1 MESNLSTQKH
11 SLLKSAVDV
20 GALSTVDVEFANM
33 LFKNHVDVDEKVV
46 GIICH
51 LTKSARE
58 GHLCIKVDAGKFT
71 PSPEEIWLRDC
82 SEEPS
87 EDLVNFIQ
95 GLENVFEN
103 IPSEFVS
110 VVESDST
117 SYPDQPICR
126 LNQYL
131 YLQKNWVFE
140 THFLKHLRLLL
151 TGSPEYRVD
160 ENTIEGKLSDSSLN
174 QRQKEAV
181 LLAFRH
187 QLSIICGGPG
197 TGKTHTAGTFV
208 SIFTE
213 VFTNPNLRIALTAPT
228 GKAASKLRASLGNIH
243 DAKVEAHTLHALL
256 NLSPES
262 PYLYPPKRFLPYD
275 LIIVDECSMIDV
287 KLMASLLPA
296 IKQGARIILLGD
308 PNQLPSVEAGSLFS
322 DMIRSLDSSSIAL
335 LDECLR
341 VELQELVAFGKEI
354 NQGSIT
360 SYPDCV
366 LRLHSSSESPWKEEE
381 ELVQEIVSHFPQAF
395 TVSETERAF
404 QNFRVLSPL
413 RNGLL
418 GVDQLNDK
426 LLHLVY
432 QKVNEGS
439 EYAVPVMITR
449 NHQKRELFNGETGL
463 LVRKKG
469 KSPYDIEEGD
479 YALFGDRRIPALLL
493 PQFEYAFCMSV
504 HKSQGSEFKHVFLV
518 LPKGSEW
525 FGREMLYTAV
535 TRAKKK
541 LTIWGDQLVIDQTL
555 INHCHRSS
563 GVAERL
569 NLSV

>member
-1 MESNLSTQKH
+1 MESNLSTPKH
-11 SLLKSAVDV
+11 SLLKSAVHV
-20 GALSTVDVEFANM
+20 GALSPVDVEFTNM
-33 LFKNHVDVDEKVV
+33 LFQGCSEIDENVAGV
-46 GIICH
+46 ICH

-58 GHLCIKVDAGKFT
+58 GHLCVKFNEGKLT
-71 PSPEEIWLRDC
+71 PSPKEIWLRDC

-87 EDLVNFIQ
+87 EELVHFVQELEHAFEVIPEEFI
-95 GLENVFEN
+95 
-103 IPSEFVS
+103 SD
-110 VVESDST
+110 VELDT
-117 SYPDQPICR
+117 VGYPDQPICR
-126 LNQYL
+126 FGQSL
-131 YLQKNWVFE
+131 YLQKYWVFE
-140 THFLKHLRLLL
+140 THFIKHLQLLL
-151 TGSPEYRVD
+151 KGTPEYIIGESLVMD
-160 ENTIEGKLSDSSLN
+160 KLSHSSLN
-174 QRQKEAV
+174 QKQTEAV
-181 LLAFRH
+181 FLAFRN

-213 VFTNPNLRIALTAPT
+213 LFSHSILRIALTAPT
-228 GKAASKLRASLGNIH
+228 GKAASKLRASLGDIH
-243 DAKVEAHTLHALL
+243 HAKVEAHTLHALL

-262 PYLYPPKRFLPYD
+262 SYCYPPKRFLPYD

-322 DMIRSLDSSSIAL
+322 DIINSLDSSSIAIL
-335 LDECLR
+335 NECLR
-341 VELQELVAFGKEI
+341 VELEELVEFGKEI
-354 NQGSIT
+354 NQGEIT

-366 LRLHSSSESPWKEEE
+366 HCLHSSSESPWKIEE
-381 ELVQEIVSHFPQAF
+381 ELIKEIVSHFPQTF
-395 TVSETERAF
+395 TASEADRAF

-413 RNGLL
+413 RNGMM

-432 QKVNEGS
+432 QKVKDYS
-439 EYAVPVMITR
+439 EYAVPIMITR

-479 YALFGDRRIPALLL
+479 YALFGDRKIPALLL
-493 PQFEYAFCMSV
+493 PKFEYAFCLSV
-504 HKSQGSEFKHVFLV
+504 HKSQGSEFEHVFLV

-541 LTIWGDQLVIDQTL
+541 LTIWGDQSVIEPTL
-555 INHCHRSS
+555 KNHCQRSS

-569 NLSV
+569 I